1 MTSAMT
7 IEAPALDNPDPKT
20 LAEEVLMSLKYRV
33 GKDTTVA
40 TQYDWLTAS
49 IKVVRDRVVDHW
61 MQATK

>member
-7 IEAPALDNPDPKT
+7 IEVPVLDNPDPKT

-40 TQYDWLTAS
+40 TP
-49 IKVVRDRVVDHW
+49 R
-61 MQATK
+61 